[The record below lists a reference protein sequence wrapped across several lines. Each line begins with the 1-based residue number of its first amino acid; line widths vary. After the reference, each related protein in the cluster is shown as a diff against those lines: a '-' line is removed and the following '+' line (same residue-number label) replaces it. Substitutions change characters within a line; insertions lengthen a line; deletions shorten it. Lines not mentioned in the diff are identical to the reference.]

1 MGSRMKATV
10 GLLTTMILLGVADAA
25 LLEGMPTQ
33 KMSVT
38 SEEEP
43 TTNPIVKLPIK
54 PQVTGGVERYLGPD
68 IKDLLKKRGFTTT
81 DTREKII
88 LEKIIP
94 KEEAT
99 LQSYVLLKDGDR
111 AGMIAWTNTPK
122 VKQFYLV
129 LKEALHS
136 AFTSDVQDL
145 LDETQRRE
153 GRPTRNLLTFFDPG
167 LVSERVVFV
176 RVREQLYEF
185 HITEGSSGVIFDLI
199 EELTK

>member
-1 MGSRMKATV
+1 MKATV

-33 KMSVT
+33 KMAVI
-38 SEEEP
+38 SENEP
-43 TTNPIVKLPIK
+43 TTPIVKLPTK
-54 PQVTGGVERYLGPD
+54 PNTSGEVSRYLGPD
-68 IKDLLKKRGFTTT
+68 IKDVLKKRGFTTAN
-81 DTREKII
+81 TREKII

-167 LVSERVVFV
+167 LLSERVVFV